1 MRNTFVIFLLILILM
16 SACSKEKEFV
26 PETYYHYSGEM
37 ISLINQ
43 HGNEYAEKDG
53 ILYTL
58 MLLKFRPQEPGF
70 EKFLE
75 QYSQHPGK
83 EGHVVLT
90 KRTKIYEQDNDS
102 SKTTIPIS
110 TLMAAVKP
118 VFSEDYPDIEM
129 WVAPF
134 KANPYDVEAIEVI
147 LKR

>member
-1 MRNTFVIFLLILILM
+1 MKNIIVFFLLVIVLM
-16 SACSKEKEFV
+16 SACSKEKEFI

-43 HGNEYAEKDG
+43 HGNKYAEKDG

-58 MLLKFRPQEPGF
+58 MLLEFRPQEPAF
-70 EKFLE
+70 EKFLV
-75 QYSQHPGK
+75 QYNGHSGK

-90 KRTKIYEQDNDS
+90 KRTQIYEQNKDS

-118 VFSEDYPDIEM
+118 VVSEDYPDIEM
-129 WVAPF
+129 WVLPI
-134 KANPYDVEAIEVI
+134 NPTI
-147 LKR
+147 LMWKRSKLY